1 MRSNTKRWLLLT
13 LWVFMLLL
21 AATACMRPAGGGLE
35 ATDLAQV
42 NPTFT
47 LPPSP
52 SPEPSATPAVLI
64 LEVTPFGSSIDP
76 NTLLQGT
83 MVADSSLFQVDEF
96 SMTQTAAAAGIFAQ
110 EEVVTDPLLLSATA
124 IVAAATQTAAAPMT
138 QTAQAIFGPTLTPTL
153 DPNIILSPGPTFI
166 SGSDCIHEVI
176 ATDRNLFRISL
187 RYGVSV
193 DAIARASGI
202 TNANLIYLGQQLT
215 IPGCGTGGNIPPST
229 SVPGGGGTVY
239 TVQQGDTLFQISLRY
254 GVLVNSI
261 AAANGISNIN
271 MIYIGQQL
279 VIPGV

>member
-1 MRSNTKRWLLLT
+1 MRSHTKRWFTLI
-13 LWVFMLLL
+13 LWVFILLL

-64 LEVTPFGSSIDP
+64 LEVTPFGSGIDP
-76 NTLLQGT
+76 NSLLQGT
-83 MVADSSLFQVDEF
+83 MVADAAFSQVDEF
-96 SMTQTAAAAGIFAQ
+96 SMTQTAAAAGFFVQ

-153 DPNIILSPGPTFI
+153 DPNVILTPGPTFI
-166 SGSDCIHEVI
+166 SGSDCIHEVV

-202 TNANLIYLGQQLT
+202 TNPNLIYLGQQLT
-215 IPGCGTGGNIPPST
+215 IPGCGGGGVPST
-229 SVPGGGGTVY
+229 PTTPGGGGTVY